1 MKRLLMVRLV
11 LVFTVSLLLLGMIT
25 VEANAAQD
33 KVLLGA
39 AISMTGKFAREGGEL
54 KGGYDFWRDW
64 VNGRGGM
71 DVGGKKY
78 KVDII
83 YYDDKSDT
91 MTAAKLTEKLIT
103 EDKVNFL
110 LAPYSSGI
118 AFATSAI
125 AERYGYITIAGAANS
140 DALYQRGYKYLF
152 SLLPPAS
159 KDFNPTAD
167 LLARQKPAPKTVAIL
182 SLDGLLTILATDGL
196 RDHIKTLGLEEVYYT
211 KFPAKTTDF
220 SAMLT
225 VIKAKNPDLI
235 FFGGYFEDSVPF
247 LKQCKELNVNAKAY
261 AFLTAPQFD
270 DWTKILGK
278 DGDYVFSVMYWARAM
293 NWKGPYFDVKSF
305 ADTFQKQTGT
315 PMRLYHAQGAAGCL
329 LLQIAI
335 EKAGTLNQAKV
346 RDVLSSMDVT
356 TFWGPFKVNEK
367 GENLKGRDAILQVQN
382 GKVVSVDPPDA
393 GAKVNY
399 PTPPWNKR

>member
-1 MKRLLMVRLV
+1 MKRVLTGSFV
-11 LVFTVSLLLLGMIT
+11 LVFMVSFLLLGMAT
-25 VEANAAQD
+25 AAHAAQD
-33 KVLLGA
+33 KILLGA

-64 VNGRGGM
+64 VNGRGGIN
-71 DVGGKKY
+71 VGGKKY
-78 KVDII
+78 KVDVI

-140 DALYQRGYKYLF
+140 DALYERGYKYLF
-152 SLLPPAS
+152 SVLPPAS

-167 LLARQKPAPKTVAIL
+167 LLSRQKPAPKTVAIL
-182 SLDGLLTILATDGL
+182 SLDSLLTILATDGL
-196 RDHIKTLGLEEVYYT
+196 REHIKTLGLQEVYYT
-211 KFPAKTTDF
+211 KFPVKTTDF

-225 VIKAKNPDLI
+225 VVKAKNPDLI

-270 DWTKILGK
+270 DWVKILGK
-278 DGDYVFSVMYWARAM
+278 DGDDAFSVMYWARAM
-293 NWKGPYFDVKSF
+293 NWKGPYFDVKSL
-305 ADTFQKQTGT
+305 AATFQKQTGK
-315 PMRLYHAQGAAGCL
+315 PMQLYNAQGAAGCV

-335 EKAGTLNQAKV
+335 EKAGTLDQAKV
-346 RDVLSSMDVT
+346 RDALSKMDVT

-382 GKVVSVDPPDA
+382 GKVVSVDPPDP
-393 GAKVNY
+393 GAKVVY